1 MNQDQVLLKIL
12 EQSGFTEKEARVY
25 LALLE
30 LGQGTVN
37 EIAKI
42 SNLKRPIIYIVLEG
56 LIKRG
61 YISEVPER
69 KINTYQAV
77 DPSIISSQLNDT
89 AKNFLEMLPIMK
101 TLSRQGKGKPKIAYF
116 DTKEGIWNA
125 YNEVNNYE
133 KAFFVTSLS
142 RIEKFFPGALKE
154 WENGYRK
161 KRNKLHSKNLIPNN
175 EQDIEIAKRFMN
187 ITDKIEARILPELK
201 DYNVDLAIYGNK
213 LSIVSFSKEPFLV
226 VIESEELIKTI
237 LQIFEI
243 VWRSGKDFK

>member
-1 MNQDQVLLKIL
+1 MNQDQVLLKII
-12 EQSGFTEKEARVY
+12 ERSGFTGKEARVY

-37 EIAKI
+37 DIAKV

-61 YISEVPER
+61 YASEIPKR

-77 DPSIISSQLNDT
+77 DPSMISSQLNDA

-116 DTKEGIWNA
+116 DTREGIWNA

-154 WENGYRK
+154 WENSYRK
-161 KRNKLHSKNLIPNN
+161 KRNKLQSKNLIPNN
-175 EQDIEIAKRFMN
+175 EQDIEIAKRFMG
-187 ITDKIEARILPELK
+187 ITGKIEARILPELK

-213 LSIVSFSKEPFLV
+213 LSIASFAKEPFLV
-226 VIESEELIKTI
+226 VIESEELIKT
-237 LQIFEI
+237 LLPIFEI
-243 VWRSGKDFK
+243 IWKIGKTVK